1 MELPFLAETVTESK
15 AFVQSALAEEWT
27 ILLVDL
33 AKNARKEN
41 GRREEATEVPAAAPV
56 ITIGKKEVEE
66 AMEVREVSM
75 VEAKASIREDKAS
88 TREDKDLTREVKA
101 STREV
106 SIKEDLGM
114 VADKA
119 STKAVLVARVSGDD
133 ACGVMLLLGFNQ
145 QN

>member
-1 MELPFLAETVTESK
+1 MERPFLAETVTENRAS
-15 AFVQSALAEEWT
+15 VPSASVEEWT
-27 ILLVDL
+27 ILLVGL

-75 VEAKASIREDKAS
+75 EAKAS
-88 TREDKDLTREVKA
+88 TREDKDLTREAKA
-101 STREV
+101 STRED
-106 SIKEDLGM
+106 SSKEDLGM
-114 VADKA
+114 VAGKA

-133 ACGVMLLLGFNQ
+133 AWGVMLFLGFNQ